1 MIFRGEIMKW
11 IKSEDRIDNLDQVES
26 FKIEKNELVMYI
38 RDTTRVVLRKYKTK
52 DDALEGLNAV
62 QHLLAS
68 DNAVVVLEKD

>member
-1 MIFRGEIMKW
+1 MKW

>member
-38 RDTTRVVLRKYKTK
+38 RDTTKVVLRK
-52 DDALEGLNAV
+52 
-62 QHLLAS
+62 
-68 DNAVVVLEKD
+68 